1 MASKPGPARRFAAA
15 YIRGGWRSVS
25 DGARRCTKALWRHLF
40 RLGDDD
46 PVRGGPT
53 RAYSRRAGSL
63 ECARSA
69 GASANRASGTGA
81 GSRLHRRQNE
91 RGAAVAPRS
100 LMDLEIDASG
110 FYLGVV

>member
-46 PVRGGPT
+46 PVRGVPPELIHDAQVAWNALA
-53 RAYSRRAGSL
+53 RL
-63 ECARSA
+63 ELLLTAPPAPAPDHGCIDVKTKGARQWRPVHSWTLKSMPLVSISA
-69 GASANRASGTGA
+69 
-81 GSRLHRRQNE
+81 
-91 RGAAVAPRS
+91 
-100 LMDLEIDASG
+100 
-110 FYLGVV
+110 